1 MRIKTKKEDLLFMVF
16 CLATAVIFALY
27 RSAAGDFV
35 AYNGDFQ
42 NYNIFRRLLDGQ
54 VQYRDFTNYIGNGVI
69 FINFPLICLFRS
81 FGNSVF
87 IINFTTSILYSLIV
101 FISAYM
107 IMKDRKQAYII
118 TNVAAIAAFIILHS
132 GFQGS
137 IYYKYVF
144 DVVSFEEPGHSVRT
158 TRAFLPF
165 MLVGIYYLVRGIVKK
180 KNLLLYILRS
190 GKWSMVVYFLLGILT
205 VWSNDFGYACVICLF
220 IIMVIVNLLGRKKPF
235 LNRLMIYGSAV
246 IAAVVGMLLSVAAV
260 THGHVSDYF
269 AVNKGIM
276 DYQFWYYG
284 NYYDKYFTFFDIF
297 KDKKFVF
304 LTVVF
309 FVHAVAFVVKTVRC
323 KIDDNDICKL
333 FLHSTCYSASLI
345 YVVGSGAHNYT
356 SAEIFTYIL
365 ALGFIWKAVK
375 KAAACIWKINALRLC
390 VFISKAGRRT
400 SAALQKVQ
408 GNKMAVYVIGMLI
421 LYCISVNIIR
431 TSVSYTDRDRGEG
444 LKVSSVIGRGLD
456 EDAKEISDGV
466 LFSTYAGALETV
478 SGTFQPT
485 GTDYIIHVLGDKQRE
500 KYLDNFTQGDYRY
513 ATTLKNGYTLW
524 EYWASRANWFFY
536 RELYAN
542 YEPVRE
548 TNYSVIWEKSDKEN
562 VINTEAELEWEYING
577 STCRIDVELPDYEDG
592 AYVDLY
598 IKYNTVWTQDRL
610 KYGGMRKVLCVQD
623 GGEQYN
629 GYRRNPCYYMRE
641 ESGGC
646 TIPVYVRNGKG
657 YAYISAYP
665 LSCTKLE
672 GVSASVKKVIR
683 EPDYSLRVTNYT
695 DICRWIAEDGVDQSG
710 MLLKFDNTEFNTTK
724 LMGAG
729 QLKANG
735 ETGIVS
741 NAWQSGDYIYVQL
754 ENPINRDNFIY
765 PNEIEAVQKE
775 KVYTVENYTDDEWV
789 CGISRKDGKIL
800 INRDIDVDGLYAVGV
815 GEVRK
820 QVTKIELTELGY
832 CISLRDNN
840 GVQALAY
847 PQTIELI
854 YH

>member
-1 MRIKTKKEDLLFMVF
+1 MKIKKEDLLFVIF
-16 CLATAVIFALY
+16 CLSTAGIFAVY
-27 RSAAGDFV
+27 RYMAGDFV
-35 AYNGDFQ
+35 AYDGDFQ
-42 NYNIFRRLLDGQ
+42 NYNVFRRLLDGQ
-54 VQYRDFTNYIGNGVI
+54 VQYRDFVNYLGNGMI
-69 FINFPLICLFRS
+69 FVNFPLIWLFDS
-81 FGNSVF
+81 FGESVF
-87 IINFTTSILYSLIV
+87 ITNFTASILYS
-101 FISAYM
+101 FILFVSCYLM
-107 IMKDRKQAYII
+107 IRDRKKAYVTASI
-118 TNVAAIAAFIILHS
+118 AAIMAFVMLHM
-132 GFQGS
+132 GTWGS
-137 IYYKYVF
+137 FYYNYIY
-144 DVVSFEEPGHSVRT
+144 DVLHFEELGHSMRT

-165 MLVGIYYLVRGIVKK
+165 LLVGIFYLIKKIVKK
-180 KNLLLYILRS
+180 ENLLLYILRS
-190 GKWSMVVYFLLGILT
+190 NVLTMGVYFLLGVLT
-205 VWSNDFGYACVICLF
+205 VWSNDYGYACVICFF
-220 IIMVIVNLLGRKKPF
+220 IIMTIINLLGRKKPV
-235 LNRLMIYGSAV
+235 LNRLMMYGSAI
-246 IAAVVGMLLSVAAV
+246 IAAFIGMLLSITVV
-260 THGHVSDYF
+260 THGHVPDYF

-284 NYYDKYFTFFDIF
+284 NYYDKYLTFFDIF
-297 KDKKFVF
+297 KDRKFVF

-309 FVHAVAFVVKTVRC
+309 FVHAVAFVVRTVGR

-345 YVVGSGAHNYT
+345 YVVGSGGHNYT
-356 SAEIFTYIL
+356 SVEIFTYIL
-365 ALGFIWKAVK
+365 VIGFIWKVVK
-375 KAAACIWKINALRLC
+375 KAVSFIRKMKVIKSCP
-390 VFISKAGRRT
+390 FISKAGRRINVVV
-400 SAALQKVQ
+400 QKVKE
-408 GNKMAVYVIGMLI
+408 NKTAAYVISMLI

-431 TSVSYTDRDRGEG
+431 TSVSYTDRDRVEG
-444 LKVSSVIGRGLD
+444 LKVFSVIGRGLD

-478 SGTFQPT
+478 SGAFQPT
-485 GTDYIIHVLGDKQRE
+485 GTDYIIHVLGDGQRE
-500 KYLDNFTQGDYRY
+500 MYIDNFKHGDYRY
-513 ATTLKNGYTLW
+513 ASTLKNGYTLW
-524 EYWASRANWFFY
+524 EYWASRVNWFFY

-562 VINTEAELEWEYING
+562 VINTEAELEWEYINS
-577 STCRIDVELPDYEDG
+577 STCRIDVALPDYEDG

-610 KYGGMRKVLCVQD
+610 KYGGMRKVLCIQD
-623 GGEQYN
+623 GGEQYS
-629 GYRRNPCYYMRE
+629 GGWNPCYYLRE
-641 ESGGC
+641 QSGGC
-646 TIPVYVRNGKG
+646 TIPVYVRDGKG

-672 GVSASVKKVIR
+672 GVSASVEKVIR

-710 MLLKFDNTEFNTTK
+710 TLLKFDNTEFSTTK

-741 NAWQSGDYIYVQL
+741 SAWKNGDYIYVQL

-800 INRDIDVDGLYAVGV
+800 ISRDIDVDGLYAVGV

-820 QVTKIELTELGY
+820 RVTKIELTEPGY

-847 PQTIELI
+847 PQAIELI
-854 YH
+854 YY